1 MEETMKRYTL
11 LCCLVAFAAA
21 VVVFAAGCKL
31 FSKEEPAP
39 EPEKTPVVEPT
50 KVEETP
56 PPEATKEEVKPE
68 EPETLVSKEDIEKA
82 AKIYN
87 MLHDEN
93 LKDKA
98 KEQGFAKFLE
108 DFDWDLE
115 KYEAII
121 YDIGRDPAST
131 KIYKELQENPPE
143 EAK

>member
-1 MEETMKRYTL
+1 MKRTTL
-11 LCCLVAFAAA
+11 LCCLLAFAAA

-31 FSKEEPAP
+31 FQKEEPPP
-39 EPEKTPVVEPT
+39 EPDKGAVVEPV
-50 KVEETP
+50 KVEEP
-56 PPEATKEEVKPE
+56 PPPTEPPKEEVKPE

-87 MLHDEN
+87 MLHDED

-98 KEQGFAKFLE
+98 KEEGFAKFLE
-108 DFDWDLE
+108 EFEWDLE

-131 KIYKELQENPPE
+131 KIYKEFQENPPE
-143 EAK
+143 ETK